1 MTEPLVVERIGR
13 MARAHQPSLP
23 PGRTKPTQDLP
34 TPGIR
39 TQERDGTVI
48 PETPPEER
56 PPCKE
61 HDSTPEAILD
71 LANEVIALLGKQATK
86 GPDTTAIKIK
96 ALGKLND
103 MVSHLEEHEV
113 LYDRLQKGTNAET
126 NHDTQTRKDNTSND
140 TNKKQSQP
148 NSDNMLHILNASAV
162 EIVKATFR
170 QMEKMAAEMAEM
182 RKEMAAEREEMK
194 KEMAEMKNALS
205 KNTITSNPSNHISQQ
220 VYEPPSNQPRRTH
233 HRKVITPDK
242 DEELKRNREKLTI
255 KLKIAKVDDTTKRHL
270 KETPGKE
277 ITKTIQ
283 AAIDREYQHSTS
295 RPRVCGFDVLSD
307 DTIRIQCHDE
317 ESTTMLKESMNWGRV
332 AKGIE
337 PRVTK
342 YGIVVHHV
350 DKGDIQPNNNDT
362 YDTQIQTLQ
371 EENQRCD
378 LHIVQIIPLRRR
390 PNKTA
395 KHYSIVIFT
404 NNPHEADNCI
414 EKGIIVNGRFHKAE
428 RYTPQLNITQ
438 CYKC

>member
-1 MTEPLVVERIGR
+1 M
-13 MARAHQPSLP
+13 
-23 PGRTKPTQDLP
+23 
-34 TPGIR
+34 
-39 TQERDGTVI
+39 
-48 PETPPEER
+48 
-56 PPCKE
+56 
-61 HDSTPEAILD
+61 D

-96 ALGKLND
+96 ALGRLND

-113 LYDRLQKGTNAET
+113 LYDRLQKG
-126 NHDTQTRKDNTSND
+126 NTSND
-140 TNKKQSQP
+140 INKEQSQP
-148 NSDNMLHILNASAV
+148 NSDNMLHILNTSAV

-182 RKEMAAEREEMK
+182 RKEMAAEREEMRK
-194 KEMAEMKNALS
+194 DMAEMKNALS
-205 KNTITSNPSNHISQQ
+205 KNTITSNPWNHISQQ
-220 VYEPPSNQPRRTH
+220 VYEPPSNQPCKTH
-233 HRKVITPDK
+233 HRKVTPDK
-242 DEELKRNREKLTI
+242 DEELKRNREKFTI
-255 KLKIAKVDDTTKRHL
+255 KLKIAKVDDTTKHHL

-317 ESTTMLKESMNWGRV
+317 ESATTLKESMNWERV

-390 PNKTA
+390 PNETA
-395 KHYSIVIFT
+395 KHHSIVIFT

-438 CYKC
+438 CYKCYGFGHTATHCKGQQHCGKCADIEHKTEACTKEAPECRNCHGPYPSWHINCPKRDEASQAIDQERIRTSHFYTK